1 MDSILSL
8 PIAIINGIRDVLTS
22 LFIPSEGYF
31 QDRWMDIRSRFP
43 FVDSISVTVDSVLDF
58 FKETA
63 FNEPPKINVHLNF
76 ANSDYNWG
84 GEAVYIDMSWYEPYK
99 PIVDA
104 FLSAWIWITFIFRLW
119 KRLPGIISGS
129 GSDFQVVQD
138 VYESRDYI
146 KWSLHQRRK

>member
-1 MDSILSL
+1 
-8 PIAIINGIRDVLTS
+8 
-22 LFIPSEGYF
+22 
-31 QDRWMDIRSRFP
+31 MDIRSRFP